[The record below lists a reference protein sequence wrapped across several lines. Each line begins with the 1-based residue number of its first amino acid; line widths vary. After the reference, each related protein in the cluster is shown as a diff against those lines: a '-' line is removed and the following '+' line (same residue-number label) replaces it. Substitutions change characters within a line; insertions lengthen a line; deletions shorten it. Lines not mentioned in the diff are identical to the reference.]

1 MKQATILLS
10 FTFLLPSV
18 HLSVKNVHLLL
29 PMSAERGQMMN
40 WRLGETFNLLLNWIL
55 LMYFWKNSVYVELL
69 SFISNFS
76 SCFFNSCLW
85 NMNVI
90 RFSFLIQFYRDRK
103 IHQFPSKSLHRY
115 IRILPH
121 HYFVHFTSSLEVKIN
136 ILKRSRWMK
145 KGPYIYLVFEN
156 KICIYKSSK

>member
-90 RFSFLIQFYRDRK
+90 RFSFLIHFYRDRK
-103 IHQFPSKSLHRY
+103 IHQFPSKSLHIY
-115 IRILPH
+115 PNSPPPL
-121 HYFVHFTSSLEVKIN
+121 FCSLHIFFGGQN
-136 ILKRSRWMK
+136 QYS
-145 KGPYIYLVFEN
+145 
-156 KICIYKSSK
+156 